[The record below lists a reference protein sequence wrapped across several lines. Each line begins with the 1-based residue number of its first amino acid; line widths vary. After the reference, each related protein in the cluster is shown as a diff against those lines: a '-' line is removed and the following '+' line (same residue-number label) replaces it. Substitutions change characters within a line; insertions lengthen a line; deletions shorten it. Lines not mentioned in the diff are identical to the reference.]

1 MLCTRARVLRLR
13 RLRQQ
18 LVCGCVCVHV
28 CSNAACPYNQVLKKA
43 GTKGQLAI
51 IAILTALLIILF
63 LIAFM

>member
-1 MLCTRARVLRLR
+1 MRACVRACVLP
-13 RLRQQ
+13 
-18 LVCGCVCVHV
+18 CF
-28 CSNAACPYNQVLKKA
+28 PYDRVLKKA